1 MNLKYKKDISDEK
14 LILDIAQTKEKQK
27 NNMVNSNK
35 KKYEFDIK
43 DKNNNFDPNKKPEKK
58 LEYDIQSSSQ
68 DPLLNIVKIL
78 YDDKTYEVFNLIVK
92 YISIGDDEID
102 NKLQF
107 GNTEINKSLTILEN
121 DRLIRKIEN
130 KNREK
135 TKVQVTKYKKV
146 PDYLGDLEKKIK
158 IFRKNLVK
166 ERERLCTIEYYCKTC
181 NETYNEMHFSHF
193 NEKCRQCNV
202 RLVKKEDNV
211 KLNFEI
217 VEKIMEK
224 VNENYE
230 KCKLKDLYSN
240 QDNGPLQRLEYNLTD
255 HETMD
260 NLNFFDKKYE
270 DELRFFSEL
279 LNFEINKKYK

>member
-1 MNLKYKKDISDEK
+1 MNPKYKKETDEK
-14 LILDIAQTKEKQK
+14 LITDIAQPREKLK
-27 NNMVNSNK
+27 NMVNSNK
-35 KKYEFDIK
+35 KKNEFDIK
-43 DKNNNFDPNKKPEKK
+43 DKNNNFDPNFYKKPEKK

-135 TKVQVTKYKKV
+135 TKVQVSKYKKV
-146 PDYLGDLEKKIK
+146 PDYLGDLDKKIK
-158 IFRKNLVK
+158 IFRKNLEK
-166 ERERLCTIEYYCKTC
+166 ERERLCTIEYFCKIC

-193 NEKCRQCNV
+193 NEKCRTCNV

-230 KCKLKDLYSN
+230 KCKLKDLFSN

-260 NLNFFDKKYE
+260 NLNFFDKKNE

-279 LNFEINKKYK
+279 CNFLKK